1 MNTISYELNLKE
13 STMREFFFYKE
24 NFDQYKMET
33 TYSLSGLKK
42 YIPEGTKLEEH
53 GGKTIEE
60 MALERHERYISP
72 GIIKIEGKN
81 VRVWCDL
88 LEDFLI
94 TPKYEQMYGRFM
106 AYYLRHMSLLY
117 VDRFL
122 EYHLNNYYQED
133 EKKFT
138 RFLKLTLREQTDGIL
153 TEAVMQTV
161 NEWIEEKLKLQ
172 EHSSV
177 KAKTKGK
184 PKRQAGDKTTVLSQ
198 EQTTVLIHFLKEA
211 KIIHRGEYL
220 TNKEAG
226 EAFSILTGYSA
237 DTIRQTLGSQEIEK
251 ICTKENLIEVENS
264 LKQAINFIQRKK
276 QDKK

>member
-1 MNTISYELNLKE
+1 MNTINYELNLKD
-13 STMREFFFYKE
+13 STMREYFFYKE
-24 NFDQYKMET
+24 TFDQYKMET
-33 TYSLSGLKK
+33 TFSLSNLNK
-42 YIPEGTKLEEH
+42 YIPEGAKLEEH

-60 MALERHERYISP
+60 MAIERQARYISP
-72 GIIKIEGKN
+72 GQIKIDGKN

-106 AYYLRHMSLLY
+106 AYYLRHISLLY
-117 VDRFL
+117 IDRFL
-122 EYHLNNYYQED
+122 EYHLSNYFGED

-138 RFLKLTLREQTDGIL
+138 RFLRLTLREQTDGLL
-153 TEAVMQTV
+153 TEDVIQTI
-161 NEWIEEKLKLQ
+161 NEWIDEKLKQ
-172 EHSSV
+172 TDQSSV
-177 KAKTKGK
+177 KVKTKGK
-184 PKRQAGDKTTVLSQ
+184 PKRLAGDKTTVLSQ

-211 KIIHRGEYL
+211 KIIYRGEYL

-226 EAFSILTGYSA
+226 EAFSILTGYSS
-237 DTIRQTLGSQEIEK
+237 DTIRQTLGSLEIEK

-264 LKQAINFIQRKK
+264 LKQAIHFIQRKK